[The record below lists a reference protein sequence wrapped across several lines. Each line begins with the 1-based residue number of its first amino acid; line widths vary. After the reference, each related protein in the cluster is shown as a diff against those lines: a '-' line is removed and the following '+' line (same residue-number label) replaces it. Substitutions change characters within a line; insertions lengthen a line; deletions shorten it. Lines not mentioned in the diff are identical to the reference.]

1 MAGAD
6 THKRVQHLKDVEVP
20 EWMIKG
26 NKFIKWEEESSTATP
41 VTLRVDK
48 HGHFLYWKNQTK
60 DTDCLELTSLRDTR
74 YGKYANV
81 PKDGKLRE
89 TCVMGSP
96 DTPLE
101 DKTLTIVHGSDMVNN
116 NTLNFC
122 SNSEKLTQEWADM
135 ILKIGYHRSAQYPSP
150 YKLLEK
156 IYTRLTIM
164 VNKEGKVP
172 LKSIKKMF
180 ASSREDKKKV
190 ENALQAAGLHLDKKD
205 DSITPDSFRI
215 EDFFTFYTRLISQK
229 EIDKVFQGLGAKNK
243 PYLTTQQVIKFLND
257 EQRDPR
263 LNEILYPFYDVPR
276 AKELVNEFEPN
287 KAFMKKGQ
295 LSVDGL
301 LRYLLS
307 EKNSIVGPDAYL
319 LCDDMEQPI
328 SHYFINSSHNTYLTG
343 HQLTGKSS
351 VEMYRQALLCGCRCV
366 ELDCW
371 DGKTAEEEPI
381 ITHGFTMCTEVSFKE
396 VIEAIKETAFKTTDF
411 PVILSFENHCGPKQQ
426 AKMANYCRTIFGEAL
441 LVDTLEA
448 NPIEVGV
455 SLPSPNALRGKI
467 LVKNKKR
474 RVIDGAKKRSAQKK
488 AAKEGERKGRGRLTS
503 ASSFSSHSSFDNNDD
518 DFDFLPSHRT
528 SRRGTG
534 RRLNSQSSI
543 DSEVS
548 VSETAKITRGVSR
561 KASKRSQLLQI
572 DEKDNDL
579 FSSEDHEV
587 SVVSNKLRRESQTL
601 SPNMDGEVS
610 SKRRES
616 QSSKRSSIDSTNG
629 EVLTRHRESCS
640 KEPSERPIV
649 EGQINKIRESPS
661 ASPRPSPMP
670 SPKPSPK
677 PSPRPSPRP
686 SPKLPK
692 KDEEGGET
700 LNMSR
705 AKDENTN
712 RKASTEI
719 APNAAPESQP
729 KRVISLGRS
738 ASIPATK
745 TFSTDSERSVDS
757 SMSKT
762 PSDTLDEVEEESD
775 SDDDEEN
782 MSKEEAQRHQMEK
795 REKGTAGQEA
805 EAGREMSALVNYI
818 QPVHFHTFE
827 AAEKRNRSYEISSF
841 VETSAM
847 NRVKENPIQFTNYNK
862 RQLSR
867 IYPRG
872 TRVDSS
878 NYMPQIFWNVGC
890 QMVALNYQTLDLPMQ
905 LNMGYFE
912 INGRTGYILKPEFM
926 RRKDRLFDPF
936 AESTMD
942 GVVAATVEVRVISGQ
957 FLSDRRVHTYVE
969 VDMFGLPADT
979 VRRRYKTKSQTSNSI
994 NPVFDGNPFVFK
1006 KVIMPELAMLRIAVF
1021 EDNGKMVGHR
1031 ILPVESLRP
1040 GYRHLFLCNESNQP
1054 LMLPTLFLNIKVR
1067 DYVPERMTNFADA
1080 LANPIAYQSKE
1091 EKRAAQLKAL
1101 EEEEEVKQVKSQ
1113 EQATEEQENGDD
1125 DTPDQPSAERRVS
1138 PAPAPSPAGTTTGP
1152 GNYRKNT
1159 IPSVESNGLKQNA
1172 KLQTSL
1178 AAITPSSSFGDSLP
1192 IPRTRSLGTAQ
1203 FQMESLGAPL
1213 NQNNRSIS
1221 APNLGQSEEI
1231 QAARL
1236 EDIKDH
1242 KKYKKVV
1249 MRLNQEL
1256 EKLIKKEEKK
1266 QSKMKRTHDKDL
1278 VKMKKNHQKAFKSLT
1293 KKQSSQLK
1301 KAAKKGQNIDEMR
1314 QQLNEVM
1321 DALTRDKENEILK
1334 KQAAQETALIELY
1347 KKHFADERD
1356 LKKEHAEILYELQME
1371 LMVAVHEKQLGKLDS
1386 QHKKEEV
1393 DLRKRLD
1400 EKNAE
1405 DLKQMSKRRGDK
1417 QEMSRLRREN
1427 QQKYIQQA
1435 VLSRQTLHEIQQ
1447 KKREELET
1455 QMKELQ
1461 EELAAEEDTHAASLD
1476 AEYETKCRQLLNDL
1490 KNNQSS
1496 SGGGPVIIAHSNGV
1510 ATSQEQVGVVGV
1522 NGGVEVEA
1530 VIETNPEG
1538 RSDETGEIDPPCP
1551 VKAVQSSSSS
1561 SSQDSPEEQGSSSP
1575 KSVGGSHPPSPTK
1588 SAESP
1593 SGRSPR
1599 KKPVPTPE
1607 GSPKKSPVKTTPG
1620 EGLPTENAVDTPQG
1634 SPTKSAIESPEG
1646 SPKKAPVKTP
1656 ERSPVKAADEI
1667 PAGLSSP
1674 SKGGGKVKASSQI
1687 NGTEEPELTASPV
1700 GEPARRSL
1708 DMSNGEPE
1716 FITRL

>member
-579 FSSEDHEV
+579 FSSEDHE
-587 SVVSNKLRRESQTL
+587 
-601 SPNMDGEVS
+601 
-610 SKRRES
+610 
-616 QSSKRSSIDSTNG
+616 
-629 EVLTRHRESCS
+629 
-640 KEPSERPIV
+640 
-649 EGQINKIRESPS
+649 
-661 ASPRPSPMP
+661 
-670 SPKPSPK
+670 
-677 PSPRPSPRP
+677 
-686 SPKLPK
+686 
-692 KDEEGGET
+692 
-700 LNMSR
+700 
-705 AKDENTN
+705 
-712 RKASTEI
+712 
-719 APNAAPESQP
+719 
-729 KRVISLGRS
+729 

>member
-488 AAKEGERKGRGRLTS
+488 AAKEGERK
-503 ASSFSSHSSFDNNDD
+503 
-518 DFDFLPSHRT
+518 
-528 SRRGTG
+528 
-534 RRLNSQSSI
+534 
-543 DSEVS
+543 
-548 VSETAKITRGVSR
+548 
-561 KASKRSQLLQI
+561 
-572 DEKDNDL
+572 
-579 FSSEDHEV
+579 V

-601 SPNMDGEVS
+601 SPNMDG
-610 SKRRES
+610 
-616 QSSKRSSIDSTNG
+616 
-629 EVLTRHRESCS
+629 
-640 KEPSERPIV
+640 

>member
-488 AAKEGERKGRGRLTS
+488 AAKEGERK
-503 ASSFSSHSSFDNNDD
+503 
-518 DFDFLPSHRT
+518 
-528 SRRGTG
+528 
-534 RRLNSQSSI
+534 
-543 DSEVS
+543 
-548 VSETAKITRGVSR
+548 
-561 KASKRSQLLQI
+561 
-572 DEKDNDL
+572 
-579 FSSEDHEV
+579 
-587 SVVSNKLRRESQTL
+587 
-601 SPNMDGEVS
+601 VS

-649 EGQINKIRESPS
+649 EEGSVVTKSRRVGQFQRPAIDMAGEEGQINKIRESPS

>member
-474 RVIDGAKKRSAQKK
+474 RVIDGAKKRS
-488 AAKEGERKGRGRLTS
+488 
-503 ASSFSSHSSFDNNDD
+503 
-518 DFDFLPSHRT
+518 
-528 SRRGTG
+528 
-534 RRLNSQSSI
+534 
-543 DSEVS
+543 
-548 VSETAKITRGVSR
+548 
-561 KASKRSQLLQI
+561 
-572 DEKDNDL
+572 
-579 FSSEDHEV
+579 
-587 SVVSNKLRRESQTL
+587 
-601 SPNMDGEVS
+601 
-610 SKRRES
+610 
-616 QSSKRSSIDSTNG
+616 
-629 EVLTRHRESCS
+629 
-640 KEPSERPIV
+640 
-649 EGQINKIRESPS
+649 GQINKIRESPS

>member
-488 AAKEGERKGRGRLTS
+488 AAKEGERK
-503 ASSFSSHSSFDNNDD
+503 
-518 DFDFLPSHRT
+518 
-528 SRRGTG
+528 
-534 RRLNSQSSI
+534 
-543 DSEVS
+543 
-548 VSETAKITRGVSR
+548 
-561 KASKRSQLLQI
+561 
-572 DEKDNDL
+572 
-579 FSSEDHEV
+579 
-587 SVVSNKLRRESQTL
+587 
-601 SPNMDGEVS
+601 
-610 SKRRES
+610 
-616 QSSKRSSIDSTNG
+616 
-629 EVLTRHRESCS
+629 
-640 KEPSERPIV
+640 
-649 EGQINKIRESPS
+649 GQINKIRESPS

>member
-474 RVIDGAKKRSAQKK
+474 RVIDGAKKRS
-488 AAKEGERKGRGRLTS
+488 
-503 ASSFSSHSSFDNNDD
+503 
-518 DFDFLPSHRT
+518 
-528 SRRGTG
+528 
-534 RRLNSQSSI
+534 
-543 DSEVS
+543 
-548 VSETAKITRGVSR
+548 
-561 KASKRSQLLQI
+561 
-572 DEKDNDL
+572 
-579 FSSEDHEV
+579 
-587 SVVSNKLRRESQTL
+587 
-601 SPNMDGEVS
+601 VS

-649 EGQINKIRESPS
+649 EEGSVVTKSRRVGQFQRPAIDMAGEEGQINKIRESPS

>member
-1 MAGAD
+1 MAGAE
-6 THKRVQHLKDVEVP
+6 THKRVFNVGDVEVP
-20 EWMIKG
+20 DWMSKG

-48 HGHFLYWKNQTK
+48 HGHFLYWKNQLK
-60 DTDCLELTSLRDTR
+60 ETDCLELTSLRDTR

-89 TCVMGSP
+89 TCFMGAP
-96 DTPLE
+96 DIPLE
-101 DKTLTIVHGSDMVNN
+101 DKTLTIVFGADMVTN

-122 SNSEKLTQEWADM
+122 SNSDKLTQEWADM
-135 ILKIGYHRSAQYPSP
+135 ILKISYHRSAQYPSP

-156 IYTRLTIM
+156 IYTKLTIM
-164 VNKEGKVP
+164 LNKEGKIT

-190 ENALQAAGLHLDKKD
+190 ENALQAAGVHLDKKD
-205 DSITPDSFRI
+205 DTIAPDYFRI
-215 EDFFTFYTRLISQK
+215 EDFFTFYMRLISQK
-229 EIDKVFQGLGAKNK
+229 ELDKVFQGLGAKNK
-243 PYLTTQQVIKFLND
+243 PYLTTQQFIKFLND

-276 AKELVNEFEPN
+276 ARELITEFEPN

-307 EKNSIVGPDAYL
+307 DKNSVVGPDAYL
-319 LCDDMEQPI
+319 LCHDMEQPLA
-328 SHYFINSSHNTYLTG
+328 HYFINSSHNTYLTG

-381 ITHGFTMCTEVSFKE
+381 ITHGYTMCTDVSFKE

-411 PVILSFENHCGPKQQ
+411 PLILSFENHCSPKQQ
-426 AKMANYCRTIFGEAL
+426 AKMANYCRTIFGDAL
-441 LVDTLEA
+441 IVDPLDT

-455 SLPSPNALRGKI
+455 ALPSPSALRGKI

-474 RVIDGAKKRSAQKK
+474 RVVDGAKKRSAQKK
-488 AAKEGERKGRGRLTS
+488 ASKEGERKGRGRLAS
-503 ASSFSSHSSFDNNDD
+503 GSSFSSHSSFDINEEDYE
-518 DFDFLPSHRT
+518 FVPSQRT
-528 SRRGTG
+528 SRRGAG

-548 VSETAKITRGVSR
+548 VSDVTKVTRGVSR

-579 FSSEDHEV
+579 YSSEDHEV

-601 SPNMDGEVS
+601 SPNMDGEAS

-616 QSSKRSSIDSTNG
+616 QSSKRVSIDSTNG
-629 EVLTRHRESCS
+629 EAPRHRESRS
-640 KEPSERPIV
+640 KEASQEPIV
-649 EGQINKIRESPS
+649 EAQISKVRDSPS
-661 ASPRPSPMP
+661 SSPRLLKKGQEGPET
-670 SPKPSPK
+670 
-677 PSPRPSPRP
+677 
-686 SPKLPK
+686 PKL
-692 KDEEGGET
+692 
-700 LNMSR
+700 SR
-705 AKDENTN
+705 SKEENTN
-712 RKASTEI
+712 DKASTESTS
-719 APNAAPESQP
+719 NTAPESTA
-729 KRVISLGRS
+729 KRVISIGRS
-738 ASIPATK
+738 ASTAATK
-745 TFSTDSERSVDS
+745 TFSNDSERSVDS
-757 SMSKT
+757 GMSKA
-762 PSDTLDEVEEESD
+762 PSETLDEVEEESE
-775 SDDDEEN
+775 SDDEEN
-782 MSKEEAQRHQMEK
+782 MSKEEVQRHQMEK
-795 REKGTAGQEA
+795 RERGTAGQEA

-827 AAEKRNRSYEISSF
+827 TAEKRNRSYEISSF

-872 TRVDSS
+872 ARVDSS

-936 AESTMD
+936 AESIID
-942 GVVAATVEVRVISGQ
+942 GIVAATVEVRVISGQ
-957 FLSDRRVHTYVE
+957 FLGDRRVNTYVE
-969 VDMFGLPADT
+969 VDMIGLPADT
-979 VRRRYKTKSQTSNSI
+979 VRRRYKTKSQSSNSI
-994 NPVFDGNPFVFK
+994 NPIFDGTPFVFK

-1021 EDNGKMVGHR
+1021 EENGKMVGHR

-1040 GYRHLFLCNESNQP
+1040 GYRHIFLCNESNQP

-1080 LANPIAYQSKE
+1080 LANPIAYLSKE

-1101 EEEEEVKQVKSQ
+1101 EEEEEVRQVREQ
-1113 EQATEEQENGDD
+1113 EQAKEQENGEDD
-1125 DTPDQPSAERRVS
+1125 SPHQSTTERKTS
-1138 PAPAPSPAGTTTGP
+1138 SAPAPFTAGNAGTGP
-1152 GNYRKNT
+1152 ANYRKNT
-1159 IPSVESNGLKQNA
+1159 NPSAEANGLKRSA
-1172 KLQTSL
+1172 KLQASL
-1178 AAITPSSSFGDSLP
+1178 AALTSPSSFGDSMA
-1192 IPRTRSLGTAQ
+1192 IPRSKSLGAAQ
-1203 FQMESLGAPL
+1203 FQMESLGSPL
-1213 NQNNRSIS
+1213 NQTSRSIS

-1231 QAARL
+1231 TAARL
-1236 EDIKDH
+1236 EDIKEH

-1249 MRLNQEL
+1249 MRLNLEL

-1266 QSKMKRTHDKDL
+1266 QSKTKRTHAKEL
-1278 VKMKKNHQKAFKSLT
+1278 AKMQKSHEKAFKALN
-1293 KKQSSQLK
+1293 KKQARQLK
-1301 KAAKKGQNIDEMR
+1301 KAAKKGQSIDELR
-1314 QQLNEVM
+1314 RQLNEVM
-1321 DALTRDKENEILK
+1321 DALTRDKENELLK
-1334 KQAAQETALIELY
+1334 KQSAQVSSLIDLY
-1347 KKHFADERD
+1347 KRHYADERD

-1371 LMVAVHEKQLGKLDS
+1371 LMVAVHEKQLAKLDS

-1393 DLRKRLD
+1393 ELRKRLD

-1417 QEMSRLRREN
+1417 QEISRLRREN

-1435 VLSRQTLHEIQQ
+1435 VSYRQTLHEIQQ
-1447 KKREELET
+1447 KKREELEN

-1461 EELAAEEDTHAASLD
+1461 EELAAEEDSHAASLD
-1476 AEYETKCRQLLNDL
+1476 AEYESKCRQLVQDL
-1490 KNNQSS
+1490 KKNQSS
-1496 SGGGPVIIAHSNGV
+1496 SDGPIVATLSNGA
-1510 ATSQEQVGVVGV
+1510 ATSQERIAAV
-1522 NGGVEVEA
+1522 NGIVEVEA
-1530 VIETNPEG
+1530 VIEHNGE
-1538 RSDETGEIDPPCP
+1538 RSDETGEVDPPRP
-1551 VKAVQSSSSS
+1551 AQALQKSSSSS
-1561 SSQDSPEEQGSSSP
+1561 SSASQGNNEEQGSSSP
-1575 KSVGGSHPPSPTK
+1575 RSDGSRPHSPVKLPESPSSPSEGSPRKDITPTPGGSPNKSPTK
-1588 SAESP
+1588 MPPGSPQKVLAETTIVSP
-1593 SGRSPR
+1593 QKAANESGAQ
-1599 KKPVPTPE
+1599 VNGTPE
-1607 GSPKKSPVKTTPG
+1607 PERTASPVSVGESPKKS
-1620 EGLPTENAVDTPQG
+1620 LDL
-1634 SPTKSAIESPEG
+1634 SDIE
-1646 SPKKAPVKTP
+1646 
-1656 ERSPVKAADEI
+1656 ADI
-1667 PAGLSSP
+1667 
-1674 SKGGGKVKASSQI
+1674 
-1687 NGTEEPELTASPV
+1687 
-1700 GEPARRSL
+1700 
-1708 DMSNGEPE
+1708 
-1716 FITRL
+1716 ITRL